1 MNMRRKL
8 SFPGLGSLLSYF
20 PGRVTYSRMGVG
32 IQSGDPGVWFVDLWT
47 GRAPE
52 TWLSMGP
59 DAFKED
65 EVIRG

>member
-32 IQSGDPGVWFVDLWT
+32 TERSPWSLVRGPVDRKGSRDLAVHGT
-47 GRAPE
+47 
-52 TWLSMGP
+52 
-59 DAFKED
+59 
-65 EVIRG
+65 